1 MDKMDVQIMVVKN
14 SNLFEKYK
22 RETRFYSWNEF
33 DIEKIVLENFEY
45 MRRWDAEVNFD
56 YKQPITYSVI
66 VNKNDEIFVYKRWW
80 KLSNNW
86 EYKLYDKIAIWIW
99 WHIDKEKYIE
109 NPIKEWLLRE
119 VEEEIWLKGKDINL
133 VEAIWFINN
142 EENELNQVHI
152 WAVYIIKINDENNIK
167 LLDWELEKWN
177 FVTVLEYEEMINSWE
192 YDIEPWSKILLE
204 PIKKY
209 LNK

>member
-1 MDKMDVQIMVVKN
+1 VQIMVVKN
-14 SNLFEKYK
+14 SNLFENYK

-33 DIEKIVLENFEY
+33 DIEEIVLENFEY

-80 KLSNNW
+80 KLSTNW
-86 EYKLYDKIAIWIW
+86 EDKLCDKIAIWIW
-99 WHIDKEKYIE
+99 WHIDKEEYIE

-119 VEEEIWLKGKDINL
+119 VEEEIWLKWKDINL

-152 WAVYIIKINDENNIK
+152 WAAYIIKINDENNIE

-177 FVTVLEYEEMINSWE
+177 FVTVLKYEEMINSWK